1 MVGGDQ
7 SGDVQIFIQ
16 TEISLHTAGLN
27 LQVKCPQET
36 NIGVQE
42 PREAP
47 TAEGNFPPAERH
59 VVA

>member
-1 MVGGDQ
+1 MGDQ
-7 SGDVQIFIQ
+7 SEDVQIFIQ
-16 TEISLHTAGLN
+16 TETSLHTGGLD

-36 NIGVQE
+36 NIRVQE

-59 VVA
+59 MW